1 MTNQSKT
8 HWKRLCNPNYIGA
21 YALDPGE
28 ERTVTVEKVV
38 REMVKGADGKEEE
51 CTVAHLKGE
60 KPLILNKTNCKIIT
74 KVYGTPYIEEW
85 TGLRLKLYAAKI
97 RAFGEDMEALRIKQ
111 EKPASGKPDLRPGHP
126 KWDDAKKAIQSGN
139 ATIEQIK
146 VHYNISATNEKNLS
160 A

>member
-1 MTNQSKT
+1 MTKT
-8 HWKRLCNPNYIGA
+8 HWKKLTNPNYIGS

-28 ERTVTVEKVV
+28 DRIVTIEKVV
-38 REMVKGADGKEEE
+38 REMVKGADGKSEE

-85 TGLRLKLYAAKI
+85 SGKKIKLYVAQVK
-97 RAFGEDMEALRIKQ
+97 AFGDTVDALRIRQ
-111 EKPASGKPDLRPGHP
+111 EVPVQKKPDLRPGHP
-126 KWDDAKKAIQSGN
+126 KWEEAKKAVQSGN

-146 VHYNISATNEKNLS
+146 KHFNLTATNEKNLKS
-160 A
+160 

>member
-1 MTNQSKT
+1 MTKT
-8 HWKRLCNPNYIGA
+8 HWKKLTNPNYIGS

-28 ERTVTVEKVV
+28 DRIVTIEKVV
-38 REMVKGADGKEEE
+38 REMVKGADGKSEE

-85 TGLRLKLYAAKI
+85 SGKKIKLYVAQVK
-97 RAFGEDMEALRIKQ
+97 AFGDTVDALRIRQ
-111 EKPASGKPDLRPGHP
+111 EVPVQKKPDLRPDHP
-126 KWDDAKKAIQSGN
+126 KWEEAKKAVQSGN

-146 VHYNISATNEKNLS
+146 KHFNLTATNEKNLKS
-160 A
+160 